1 MHIIEAIIAILLI
14 ARYHYDTMQEQ
25 ARLQALY
32 HLAVEL
38 SAQQSLDKVLQT
50 ALRHCLTLTESQFGF
65 IGLNSDDGRAL
76 DVVAMDGFHPATD
89 FYDHFHMI
97 PLRPNVF
104 ARAVLENRPIRSADA
119 MTDPIRVGQPQGHP
133 PVHAFLG
140 VPLRIQGDPIGM
152 IGVANRI
159 TPYDADHEQL
169 LLTYAAQVAI
179 VTRNR
184 QLWDQLTQANRELEL
199 KVAERNRLLKL
210 TQEALTQSAT
220 QIQILLKETVDVI
233 ERERISDN
241 SFQLSEDERQILSQ
255 LANGQSNADIAQALF
270 VSTTTLKRKLRTIL
284 DKMQT
289 QTRTQ
294 AVAEAV
300 RRGLV

>member
-1 MHIIEAIIAILLI
+1 
-14 ARYHYDTMQEQ
+14 MQEQ

-38 SAQQSLDKVLQT
+38 SAQQSVETVLQT

-65 IGLNSDDGRAL
+65 IGLNSADNTFL
-76 DVVAMDGFHPATD
+76 DVVAMDGFFPAPG

-104 ARAVLENRPIRSADA
+104 ARAVLDNQPIRSHDA
-119 MTDPIRVGQPQGHP
+119 MTDPVRVGQPTGHP

-140 VPLRIQGDPIGM
+140 VPLRIQGEPIGM
-152 IGVANRI
+152 IGVANR
-159 TPYDADHEQL
+159 TSPYDLDHEQL
-169 LLTYAAQVAI
+169 LMTYAAQVAI

-184 QLWDQLTQANRELEL
+184 QLREQLTTANRELEI
-199 KVAERNRLLKL
+199 KVAERNRLLHI
-210 TQEALTQSAT
+210 TQEALTQSAN
-220 QIQILLKETVDVI
+220 QIQTLLKETVDVI
-233 ERERISDN
+233 ERERDQVHP
-241 SFQLSEDERQILSQ
+241 FELSADEQKLLSL
-255 LANGQSNADIAQALF
+255 LANGHSNADVAAELF
-270 VSTTTLKRKLRTIL
+270 ISTTTLKRKLRAIL
-284 DKMQT
+284 NKMQV

>member
-1 MHIIEAIIAILLI
+1 
-14 ARYHYDTMQEQ
+14 MQEQ

-38 SAQQSLDKVLQT
+38 SAQQSLDTVLQT
-50 ALRHCLTLTESQFGF
+50 ALGHCLTLTESQFGF
-65 IGLNSDDGRAL
+65 IGLNSADNRAL
-76 DVVAMDGFHPATD
+76 DVVAMEGFHPVGD
-89 FYDHFHMI
+89 FYDHFRMI

-119 MTDPIRVGQPQGHP
+119 MFDPIRVGQPQGHP

-140 VPLRIQGDPIGM
+140 VPLRIQSKPIGM
-152 IGVANRI
+152 IGVANRP

-184 QLWDQLTQANRELEL
+184 QLWEQLTIANRELEM
-199 KVAERNRLLKL
+199 KVAERNRLLRI
-210 TQEALTQSAT
+210 TQEALTQSAA
-220 QIQILLKETVDVI
+220 QIQRLLKETVDVI
-233 ERERISDN
+233 ERERDRVD
-241 SFQLSEDERQILSQ
+241 SFELSADEQQILSL
-255 LANGQSNADIAQALF
+255 LANGRSNSEAAADLF
-270 VSTTTLKRKLRTIL
+270 ISATTLKRKLRTIL
-284 DKMQT
+284 DKMQV